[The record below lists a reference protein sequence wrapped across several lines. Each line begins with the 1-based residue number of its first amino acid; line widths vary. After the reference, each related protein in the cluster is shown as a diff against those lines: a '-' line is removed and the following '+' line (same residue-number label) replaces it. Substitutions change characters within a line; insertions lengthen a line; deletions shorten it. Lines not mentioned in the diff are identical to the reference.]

1 MSNLKIGSKI
11 YEGKA
16 KIIFEGSGPDRCIHE
31 FKDSLTAFNGA
42 KKIEMQS
49 KGELNCKISSK
60 IFSIL
65 NQKEIPTH
73 FIRQLDARRMET
85 WRLEMMPVEVVV
97 RNRVAGSLAK
107 KLPPFEGKILQ
118 PALVEFFWKK
128 DEFQDP
134 QISEDLMLSLLEI
147 SREDI
152 LEMKSLALRV
162 NEIMRSYFS
171 KRDLLLVDFK
181 LEFGK
186 RDGRIYLADE
196 MSPDTCRLWD
206 QKTNEKL
213 DKDRFRLEMGQ
224 VMEAYQE
231 VARRMECL

>member
-1 MSNLKIGSKI
+1 MSNLKIGPKI

-65 NQKEIPTH
+65 NQNQIPTH
-73 FIRQLDARRMET
+73 FIQQLDSRRIET
-85 WRLEMMPVEVVV
+85 WRLEMLPVEVVL

-107 KLPPFEGKILQ
+107 KLPPFEGRTLQ

-134 QISEDLMLSLLEI
+134 QISEALMLSLLEI
-147 SREDI
+147 SKEDI
-152 LEMKSLALRV
+152 DEMKSLALRV
-162 NEIMRSYFS
+162 NEIMSSYFS
-171 KRDLLLVDFK
+171 ERGLLLVDFK

-186 RDGRIYLADE
+186 REGRIYLADE

-206 QKTNEKL
+206 QKTNQKL
-213 DKDRFRLEMGQ
+213 DKDRFRLELGQ
-224 VMEAYQE
+224 VIEAYQE
-231 VARRMECL
+231 VAKRMECL